1 MSSKNINLW
10 DKERNKM
17 FWTFVKEYEEEG
29 YSKQEAKKLAKKEVN
44 EVMEDK
50 KDFVNELYNIALD
63 DYD

>member
-1 MSSKNINLW
+1 MSLNLW

-17 FWTFVKEYEEEG
+17 FWTFVKEYQEEG

>member
-1 MSSKNINLW
+1 MSLNLW

-17 FWTFVKEYEEEG
+17 FWTFVKEYQEEG

-63 DYD
+63 NYD

>member
-63 DYD
+63 NYD

>member
-50 KDFVNELYNIALD
+50 KDFVNELYNITLD

>member
-1 MSSKNINLW
+1 MSLNLW
-10 DKERNKM
+10 DKDRNKM
-17 FWTFVKEYEEEG
+17 FWTFVKEYQEEG

-63 DYD
+63 NYD

>member
-1 MSSKNINLW
+1 MSLNLW

-17 FWTFVKEYEEEG
+17 FWTFVKEYQEEG

-50 KDFVNELYNIALD
+50 KDFVNQLYNIALD

>member
-1 MSSKNINLW
+1 MSLNLW

-17 FWTFVKEYEEEG
+17 FWTFVKEYQEEG

-44 EVMEDK
+44 EVMKDK

>member
-1 MSSKNINLW
+1 MSLNLW
-10 DKERNKM
+10 DKERNRM
-17 FWTFVKEYEEEG
+17 FWTFVKEYQEEG

>member
-17 FWTFVKEYEEEG
+17 FRTFVKEYEEEG

-50 KDFVNELYNIALD
+50 KDFVHELYNITLD

>member
-1 MSSKNINLW
+1 MSTNLW

-17 FWTFVKEYEEEG
+17 FWTFVKEYQEEG
-29 YSKQEAKKLAKKEVN
+29 YTKQEAKKLAKKEVN

-50 KDFVNELYNIALD
+50 NNFVNELYRTVLN

>member
-1 MSSKNINLW
+1 MSLNLW

-17 FWTFVKEYEEEG
+17 FWTFVKEYQEEG

-50 KDFVNELYNIALD
+50 KDFVNELYNLALD

>member
-1 MSSKNINLW
+1 MSLNLW

-17 FWTFVKEYEEEG
+17 FWTFVKEYQEEG
-29 YSKQEAKKLAKKEVN
+29 YSKKEAKKLAKKEVN

-50 KDFVNELYNIALD
+50 KDFVNELYNLALD

>member
-1 MSSKNINLW
+1 MSLNLW

-17 FWTFVKEYEEEG
+17 FWTFVKEYQEEG

-50 KDFVNELYNIALD
+50 KDFVNELYNIALED
-63 DYD
+63 ND

>member
-1 MSSKNINLW
+1 MSLNLW
-10 DKERNKM
+10 DKERNRM
-17 FWTFVKEYEEEG
+17 FWTFVKEYQEEG

-63 DYD
+63 NYD

>member
-1 MSSKNINLW
+1 
-10 DKERNKM
+10 M

-50 KDFVNELYNIALD
+50 KDFVNELYNITLD

>member
-10 DKERNKM
+10 DKERNRM
-17 FWTFVKEYEEEG
+17 FWTFVKEYQEEG

-63 DYD
+63 NYD